1 MRTNRVAAIAAAL
14 IAGALLAGCQG
25 PLSGSGSG
33 TAREGSTASPTTT
46 APSPS
51 VSAKPSPS
59 ATQPPTSS
67 PTETTPTAKPTPKST
82 PTKPPAK
89 PKPPAVMR
97 MEDRGDQVRELE
109 ARLVQLGLLP
119 KKWVDG
125 YFGTTTR
132 TAVEKY
138 QSNKGLQKL
147 GYVDA
152 QTWSKLRA
160 GTHKPTRDELYPPIP
175 KNKNT
180 PGALD
185 ARCKT
190 GRVICLD
197 KTSRTLRW
205 VVDGQIRMTLD
216 TRFGCAS
223 TPTRMGTFSVNSKV
237 RHGYSRIYDT
247 EMPFSMFFSG
257 GQAVHYSSDFNARGY
272 NGCSHGCANIRD
284 WNGIQQLFGQV
295 RVGDKVV
302 VYRS

>member
-14 IAGALLAGCQG
+14 VAGVLLAGCQG
-25 PLSGSGSG
+25 PLSGSG

-59 ATQPPTSS
+59 ATTTPTDSPTPS
-67 PTETTPTAKPTPKST
+67 PTETTPTVEPTPT
-82 PTKPPAK
+82 PTRTAK

-109 ARLVQLGLLP
+109 ARLVQLDLLP

-132 TAVEKY
+132 TAVRTY
-138 QSNKGLQKL
+138 QRDKGLREL

-152 QTWSKLRA
+152 LTWSRLRA
-160 GTHKPTRDELYPPIP
+160 GTHEPTRDELYPPIP
-175 KNKNT
+175 KHENT

-205 VVDGQIRMTLD
+205 VVDGQVRMTMD
-216 TRFGCAS
+216 VRFGCAS
-223 TPTRMGTFSVNSKV
+223 TPTRMGTFSVYSKV
-237 RHGYSRIYDT
+237 RHGYSRLYDT
-247 EMPFSMFFSG
+247 RMPFSMFFSG
-257 GQAVHYSSDFNARGY
+257 GQAVHYSDDFNARGY
-272 NGCSHGCANIRD
+272 NGCSHGCANIRN
-284 WNGIQQLFGQV
+284 WSGIEQLFGQV